1 MKKIKLTCP
10 AKVNFTLDVGGV
22 KNGYHEIES
31 VVSTISLADEI
42 ILKKRKDSKITLK
55 TKGFNMGCP
64 VSENNA
70 YKSAELFIKTY
81 KTLGVDIILNKK
93 IPVGGGLG
101 GSSSDISGVL
111 LGMKKLFGDSF
122 DIKPL
127 ADRLGS
133 DSTYLL
139 EGGLALISGR
149 GEKVL
154 KTYSDLK
161 FYLIIVHSNQIL
173 SAGKVYKEFDKQNL
187 CFPPKSKAIRKAFI
201 DKDSGLVIKN
211 LKNDLYIPAKTLLP
225 EIEYNVTTLSNF
237 APTVMSGSGSAVF
250 SLFTDKKERDKV
262 YKQLKKLYND
272 KIIKT
277 ETVF

>member
-1 MKKIKLTCP
+1 MKKIKIHCP
-10 AKVNFTLDVGGV
+10 AKVNFALDVGEV
-22 KNGYHEIES
+22 KNGYHEINS

-42 ILKKRKDSKITLK
+42 ILKKRKDNKITLK
-55 TKGFNMGCP
+55 IKGFDVGCATH
-64 VSENNA
+64 ENNA
-70 YKSAELFIKTY
+70 YKSAELFINTY

-111 LGMKKLFGDSF
+111 LGMKKLFGGNLDV
-122 DIKPL
+122 KPL

-139 EGGLALISGR
+139 EGGLAFISGR

-154 KTYSDLK
+154 KTHSDLK
-161 FYLIIVHSNQIL
+161 FYLIIVYSEQIL
-173 SAGKVYKEFDKQNL
+173 SASKVYKEFDKQNL
-187 CFPPKSKAIRKAFI
+187 CFTAKAKSSRKAFI
-201 DKDSGLVIKN
+201 SGDSSLVIKN

-225 EIEYNVTTLSNF
+225 EIESNVTTLSNF
-237 APTVMSGSGSAVF
+237 APTIMSGSGSAVF

-277 ETVF
+277 ETIF